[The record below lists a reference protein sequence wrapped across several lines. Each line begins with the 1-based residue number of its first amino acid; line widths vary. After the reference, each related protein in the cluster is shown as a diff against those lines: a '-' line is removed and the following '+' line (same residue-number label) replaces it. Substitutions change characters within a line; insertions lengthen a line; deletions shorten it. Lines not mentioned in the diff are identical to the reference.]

1 MFDIKRLAPWDG
13 VGMNVHGAFSS
24 KEVMQRAG
32 LDWSV
37 SSRKLYLSDG
47 SPVPGVK
54 ANIRSTDNKVLGI
67 VGPDYKIVQNAEAF
81 SFMDQ
86 VLGEGVT
93 YETAGA
99 LKGGRRV
106 WVLAHIPGEYRF
118 VEDKADPY
126 ILFSTTHNGSGAIKV
141 CLTPIRVVCM
151 NTLNLAIK
159 TATRSW
165 SIVHKGLMDQK
176 IANAKNTLIA
186 SKEYMGALCDE
197 MVNLNEI
204 KLTDTQV
211 YDYVKKLIPM
221 PLDPSEVTRRNVS
234 SKRTELMDRYELA
247 PDLAHV
253 DKSAYRFVNAVS
265 DFATHSTPL
274 RARSNYR
281 GTRLLS
287 ILDGNTLIDT
297 SYQMMKEVA

>member
-13 VGMNVHGAFSS
+13 IGMNVHGAFSS

-253 DKSAYRFVNAVS
+253 DRSAYRFVNAVS

>member
-54 ANIRSTDNKVLGI
+54 ANVRSTENKVLGI
-67 VGPDYKIVQNAEAF
+67 VGSDYKIVQNVEAF

-106 WVLAHIPGEYRF
+106 WVLAHIPDEYKF

-253 DKSAYRFVNAVS
+253 DRSAYRFVNAVS

-287 ILDGNTLIDT
+287 ILDGNMLIDT

>member
-32 LDWSV
+32 LDWTV

-54 ANIRSTDNKVLGI
+54 ANVRSTDNKVLGI

-99 LKGGRRV
+99 LKGGGRV

-186 SKEYMGALCDE
+186 SKDYMGALCDE

-253 DKSAYRFVNAVS
+253 DRSAYRFVNAVS

-281 GTRLLS
+281 DTRLLS

>member
-54 ANIRSTDNKVLGI
+54 ANVRSTDNKVLGI

-106 WVLAHIPGEYRF
+106 WVLAHIPGEYKF

-165 SIVHKGLMDQK
+165 SIVHKGIMDQK

-253 DKSAYRFVNAVS
+253 DRSAYRFVNAVS

-274 RARSNYR
+274 RARSDYR

-287 ILDGNTLIDT
+287 ILDGNMLIDT

>member
-54 ANIRSTDNKVLGI
+54 ANVRSTDNKVLGI

-186 SKEYMGALCDE
+186 SKEYMDALCDE

-253 DKSAYRFVNAVS
+253 DRSAYRFVNAVS

>member
-1 MFDIKRLAPWDG
+1 
-13 VGMNVHGAFSS
+13 
-24 KEVMQRAG
+24 
-32 LDWSV
+32 
-37 SSRKLYLSDG
+37 
-47 SPVPGVK
+47 
-54 ANIRSTDNKVLGI
+54 
-67 VGPDYKIVQNAEAF
+67 
-81 SFMDQ
+81 
-86 VLGEGVT
+86 
-93 YETAGA
+93 
-99 LKGGRRV
+99 
-106 WVLAHIPGEYRF
+106 
-118 VEDKADPY
+118 
-126 ILFSTTHNGSGAIKV
+126 
-141 CLTPIRVVCM
+141 M

-165 SIVHKGLMDQK
+165 SIVHKGPMDQK

-253 DKSAYRFVNAVS
+253 DRSAYRFVNAVS

>member
-1 MFDIKRLAPWDG
+1 MFDTKRLAPWDG

-47 SPVPGVK
+47 SPIPGVK
-54 ANIRSTDNKVLGI
+54 ANVRSTDNKVLGI

-106 WVLAHIPGEYRF
+106 WVLAHIPGEYKF

-253 DKSAYRFVNAVS
+253 DRSAYRFVNAVS

>member
-54 ANIRSTDNKVLGI
+54 ANVRSTDNKVLGI

-106 WVLAHIPGEYRF
+106 WVLAHIPGEYKF

-253 DKSAYRFVNAVS
+253 DRSAYRFVNAVS

-274 RARSNYR
+274 RARSDYR

>member
-1 MFDIKRLAPWDG
+1 
-13 VGMNVHGAFSS
+13 
-24 KEVMQRAG
+24 
-32 LDWSV
+32 
-37 SSRKLYLSDG
+37 
-47 SPVPGVK
+47 
-54 ANIRSTDNKVLGI
+54 
-67 VGPDYKIVQNAEAF
+67 
-81 SFMDQ
+81 
-86 VLGEGVT
+86 
-93 YETAGA
+93 
-99 LKGGRRV
+99 
-106 WVLAHIPGEYRF
+106 
-118 VEDKADPY
+118 
-126 ILFSTTHNGSGAIKV
+126 
-141 CLTPIRVVCM
+141 M

-211 YDYVKKLIPM
+211 YDYFKKLIPM

-253 DKSAYRFVNAVS
+253 DRSAYRFVNAVS

>member
-47 SPVPGVK
+47 SPIPGVK
-54 ANIRSTDNKVLGI
+54 ANVRSTDNKVLGI
-67 VGPDYKIVQNAEAF
+67 VGPDYKIVQNVEAF

-106 WVLAHIPGEYRF
+106 WVLAHIPGEYKF

-253 DKSAYRFVNAVS
+253 DRSAYRFVNAVS

>member
-54 ANIRSTDNKVLGI
+54 ANVRSTDNKVLGI

-165 SIVHKGLMDQK
+165 SIGHKGLMDQK

-253 DKSAYRFVNAVS
+253 DRSAYRFVNAVS

>member
-1 MFDIKRLAPWDG
+1 MFDTKRLAPWDG

-24 KEVMQRAG
+24 KEVMQRAC

-54 ANIRSTDNKVLGI
+54 ANVRSTDNKVLGI

-106 WVLAHIPGEYRF
+106 WVLAHIPGEYKF

-253 DKSAYRFVNAVS
+253 DRSAYRFVNAVS

>member
-253 DKSAYRFVNAVS
+253 DRSAYRFVNAVS

>member
-1 MFDIKRLAPWDG
+1 MFDTKRLAPWDG

-54 ANIRSTDNKVLGI
+54 ANVRSTDNKVLGI

-106 WVLAHIPGEYRF
+106 WVLAHIPGEYKF

-253 DKSAYRFVNAVS
+253 DRSAYRFVNAVS